1 MIYKLLQEKRKVD
14 ALRENRDYSSLFS
27 DDADTAQPTKEQSD
41 NRTALVPKSGRDT
54 TYLKQ
59 KLVFPVPVNFMSKMP
74 VLMQSLMSVV
84 G

>member
-54 TYLKQ
+54 TDL
-59 KLVFPVPVNFMSKMP
+59 LSK
-74 VLMQSLMSVV
+74 S
-84 G
+84 